1 MGRADGHCSSQAM
14 ADRSYLGFVRRVTW
28 GNQHSSQR
36 GAGAGEFD
44 PKPRSV
50 ESVYTRRH
58 WGTGT

>member
-1 MGRADGHCSSQAM
+1 M
-14 ADRSYLGFVRRVTW
+14 ADRSYLSFVRRVTW
-28 GNQHSSQR
+28 GNQHPSQM

-58 WGTGT
+58 WGTGSLRA